1 MLELMRANLVSKE
14 PFVRVGSEIGDPG
27 LASISLVAAPYGLHH
42 RNLGTV
48 SLLGPTRMDY
58 VKAIGAV
65 RAAAHELSLFVED
78 LYED

>member
-14 PFVRVGSEIGDPG
+14 PFVVSARRSAIR

-65 RAAAHELSLFVED
+65 RAAAHRLSLFVED
-78 LYED
+78 LYEE